1 MLRRRVGML
10 DCNQTKMFSQP
21 ASHCWE
27 IKIDQYPPHPEPS
40 LTGRRWPGLTLTRGS
55 PSRPLA
61 PALGGPQINLGSP
74 ARCGISME
82 IWPPLAQTLQTG
94 EWPEWSW
101 WDSGPAFTENT
112 PSSGG
117 PGGVSTQSPVI
128 TTPPA

>member
-1 MLRRRVGML
+1 ML

-27 IKIDQYPPHPEPS
+27 IKIDQYPPHPKPS

-74 ARCGISME
+74 ACCGISME
-82 IWPPLAQTLQTG
+82 IWPKHCRVDWRVAG
-94 EWPEWSW
+94 VEWS
-101 WDSGPAFTENT
+101 
-112 PSSGG
+112 
-117 PGGVSTQSPVI
+117 GVTALESASQSFH
-128 TTPPA
+128 